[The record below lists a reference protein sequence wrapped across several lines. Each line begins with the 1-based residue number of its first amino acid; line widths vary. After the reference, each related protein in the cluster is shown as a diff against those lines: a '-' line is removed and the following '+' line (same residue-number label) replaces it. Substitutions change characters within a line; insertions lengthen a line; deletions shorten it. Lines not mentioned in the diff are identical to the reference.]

1 MSQEIDENQLP
12 RDFGRYRLL
21 ELLGQGGQ
29 ARVFQAELRGPAG
42 FRKLCALKI
51 IRLDAFEEA
60 ERAAE
65 RLLEEARIGGLM
77 RHPNV
82 VDTYDVGELGGRV
95 YIAMEF
101 IHGVTLGSL
110 IRRKGALPGGA
121 VLDLSHQVCA
131 GLAHA
136 HALRFAG
143 RKVGLVHQ
151 DLKPSN
157 ILIDRNGLVKL
168 TDFGIAN
175 AMGLAVQNK
184 GLGTPG
190 YMSPEQLK
198 RRPVDHRA
206 DLFCLGALIYL
217 MATGARLFDG
227 ADARERMRRTWEVEA
242 HLRQIR
248 ALEQVEARVPGLAPI
263 LQKLLRFDR
272 EQRYGDAAQ
281 VAADMGGIVFSD
293 VDPELSS
300 CVREAMGVEYED
312 DEIEV
317 FRRRTLGSIPVPQQK
332 TNLGPEPNLFVGRA
346 SELEQL
352 TQTFDGSAR
361 LVTITGPGGVG
372 KTRLARRLGNLMLE
386 GLAGGVWFNDLSD
399 ARGAEDVVGITA
411 VNMDHE
417 GVGDPLSVARTIR
430 KRGRCLIVMDN
441 FEQILEAAPA
451 TVGRWLDLCP
461 QARFLVT
468 SRERLRLGGEQV
480 ITIEPLSLEE
490 GQELFVE
497 RARELDPRYDPSA
510 AELREIGTLC
520 ESLDG
525 LPLAIELAAARIR
538 TMKPSQMVRRLEE
551 RLDLLADRGARP
563 RQSTL
568 RGAIDWSWQLL
579 APYEK
584 LALAQLSTFRGGLTV
599 AAAETVLDLTAFPDA
614 PWTLFVLESLL
625 DKSLLRT
632 LSQEG
637 EDPRFGMYLSLQAY
651 AAEKLLLPGAVLDGS
666 SSDSLTGVHAKTA
679 VEERHGRWFAN
690 LRVERFLDSLQP
702 GRHLWER
709 DNLLAAAERAVERG
723 DCAVAAACAHGAC
736 KIFNRRGPLAA
747 GARLAGRVRA
757 MDGHSPAQRLS
768 IMSDE
773 AFLLRAA
780 GQLEEAAVLLEEGIR
795 LARTLR
801 DPAREAVVLGELGA
815 VLRVQGQL
823 GRSRKVYTRA
833 CELAKKAEDR
843 RLLGR
848 LIAFRGD
855 LDRMQGR
862 WETALRHYGQA
873 LQIAEQ
879 VGDKRWEAMTLT
891 NLANLQV
898 ARGYY
903 DEARVNYEHVH
914 GITQALGDRRFEG
927 VSLNNL
933 GNLARELGDYAQARI
948 HFDQS
953 LIILRQIGD
962 SYQQSIAE
970 GNLGQCYLALGDLTA
985 ARRHLE
991 DAIITAKEIGAARN
1005 EGAFLSPLA
1014 QATLMNGD
1022 VEQARGL
1029 LVRAEALL
1037 RRVGDDTEL
1046 AKCLCT
1052 RAQVELMRG
1061 SRAVGQA
1068 KLDEARG
1075 LAEKLLMAETSELSR
1090 TVKAVEEL
1098 AR

>member
-1 MSQEIDENQLP
+1 VADIDEQQLP

-21 ELLGQGGQ
+21 DLLGQGGQ
-29 ARVFQAELRGPAG
+29 ARVFRAELRGAAG

-60 ERAAE
+60 DRAAE

-77 RHPNV
+77 RHPNI
-82 VDTYDVGELGGRV
+82 VDTYDVGELQGRV

-101 IHGVTLGSL
+101 IHGITLGAL
-110 IRRKGALPGGA
+110 IRRKGALPPGA
-121 VLDLSHQVCA
+121 ALDLSHQICA

-157 ILIDRNGLVKL
+157 ILLDRNGLLKL

-175 AMGLAVQNK
+175 AIGLAVQNK

-217 MATGARLFDG
+217 AATGARLFDG
-227 ADARERMRRTWEVEA
+227 ADARERMRRTWEVDA
-242 HLRQIR
+242 HLRQIK
-248 ALEQVEARVPGLAPI
+248 AYQQVEERIPGLWPV

-272 EQRYGDAAQ
+272 DQRYNSAAE
-281 VAADMGGIVFSD
+281 VAADLGSIVFAD
-293 VDPELSS
+293 QDAELSQ
-300 CVREAMGVEYED
+300 CVRIAQAVDHED
-312 DEIEV
+312 DAVEV
-317 FRRRTLGSIPVPQQK
+317 FRRRTLGSIPAPQLK
-332 TNLGPEPNLFVGRA
+332 TNLGPEPNLFVGRHD
-346 SELEQL
+346 ELDKLVQVL
-352 TQTFDGSAR
+352 TGTAR

-372 KTRLARRLGNLMLE
+372 KTRLARRLGNDLVE
-386 GLAGGVWFNDLSD
+386 KVEGGVWFNDLSD
-399 ARGAEDVVGITA
+399 ARGAEDVVSITA
-411 VNMDHE
+411 VNFDHE
-417 GVGDPLSVARTIR
+417 GVADPMSVARTIR
-430 KRGRCLIVMDN
+430 LRGRCLVVLDN
-441 FEQILEAAPA
+441 FEQILDAAPS
-451 TVGRWLDLCP
+451 TLGRWLDLCP
-461 QARFLVT
+461 QARFLIT
-468 SRERLRLGGEQV
+468 SRERVRIGGEVV
-480 ITIEPLSLEE
+480 INIEPL
-490 GQELFVE
+490 GVDDAVALFVE
-497 RARELDPRYDPSA
+497 RARELDPRYSPGA
-510 AELREIGTLC
+510 IEMREVRTLC

-538 TMKPSQMVRRLEE
+538 TMKPGQMLRRLEE
-551 RLDLLADRGARP
+551 RLDLLQDRGARP
-563 RQSTL
+563 RRATL

-579 APYEK
+579 AGWEK

-599 AAAETVLDLTAFPDA
+599 AAAESVLDLSAFPDA
-614 PWTLFVLESLL
+614 PWTLFVLESLI

-632 LSQEG
+632 LSTEN
-637 EDPRFGMYLSLQAY
+637 EDPRFGMYQSLQAY
-651 AAEKLLLPGAVLDGS
+651 AAEKLLLPSAVSNADG
-666 SSDSLTGVHAKTA
+666 DSLTGVHAKSA
-679 VEERHGRWFAN
+679 VELRHGNWFAEIG
-690 LRVERFLDSLQP
+690 VEGFLDTVQP

-709 DNLLAAAERAVERG
+709 DNLIAAAERAVERG
-723 DCAVAAACAHGAC
+723 DCTIASACAHSAC
-736 KIFNRRGPLAA
+736 KIFNRRGPLQA
-747 GARLAGRVRA
+747 GARLAKMVRG
-757 MDGHSPAQRLS
+757 MEGHAPARRLE
-768 IMSDE
+768 ILCDE

-780 GQLEEAAVLLEEGIR
+780 GRLEEAALLLEEGIR

-801 DPAREAVVLGELGA
+801 DPSREATILGELGA

-833 CELAKKAEDR
+833 CELAKKDGNR

-879 VGDKRWEAMTLT
+879 AKDRRWEAMTLT

-898 ARGYY
+898 ARGFY
-903 DEARVNYEHVH
+903 DEARVNYIHVH
-914 GITQALGDRRFEG
+914 DLTQELGDRRFEG
-927 VSLNNL
+927 VALNNL
-933 GNLARELGDYAQARI
+933 GNLAREQGDYSTAKDR
-948 HFDQS
+948 FEQS
-953 LIILRQIGD
+953 LGILRQIGD

-970 GNLGQCYLALGDLTA
+970 GNLGQCYLSLGDLTA

-1005 EGAFLSPLA
+1005 EGAFLGPLA
-1014 QATLMNGD
+1014 LASLQDGD
-1022 VEQARGL
+1022 IEHARGL
-1029 LVRAEALL
+1029 LVRAEGLL

-1046 AKCLCT
+1046 AKCLCI
-1052 RAQVELMRG
+1052 RAQTEFMRG
-1061 SRAVGQA
+1061 SRAVGMA
-1068 KLDEARG
+1068 KLDEAKE
-1075 LAEKLLMAETSELSR
+1075 LARKLEMADTSELSR
-1090 TVKAVEEL
+1090 SVANVEQF
-1098 AR
+1098 AT